1 MSYNI
6 ENAKK
11 VLVALVQA
19 GAKPSM
25 LPLLMSQVAVET
37 GNFDSNQFRINN
49 NASGITYSTS
59 GRQKNASRGN
69 PLPIKEQ
76 PLVGGKRVIKYYYAK
91 FPTLKDWAVDY
102 LRIVNRSVTTATDV
116 VDYAKKLKAQRYY
129 ADTLENYIKA
139 IQGHF
144 KRLTALGLT
153 QIPADVITNVDDK
166 KKIG

>member
-6 ENAKK
+6 DNAKK

-37 GNFDSNQFRINN
+37 GDFDSNQFRINN
-49 NASGITYSTS
+49 NASGITFSTS
-59 GRQKNASRGN
+59 GKQKNATRGN
-69 PLPIKEQ
+69 PLPMREQ
-76 PLVGGKRVIKYYYAK
+76 PIVNGKRVIKYYYAK
-91 FPTLKDWAVDY
+91 FPTLKDWAIDY

-129 ADTLENYIKA
+129 ADTLQNYIRA

-144 KRLTALGLT
+144 ERLKKLGLFE
-153 QIPADVITNVDDK
+153 IPANVITTVDDK